1 MSILD
6 AEISFKKG
14 LVALV
19 KGNAAQ
25 ALVCFESAVRTE
37 RARKVQRPQMRYLS
51 YYGLASA
58 LTRKPTPES
67 IRACEMAARTDSF
80 NPDLELNLGKVYLLA
95 GQRSKARA
103 AFGRGLRLSPEHAG
117 LKNELARMEH
127 ADRAAGRRGLGFDQ
141 ALGALRS
148 AVSSVAHRLGPA
160 RRDAS
165 TP

>member
-25 ALVCFESAVRTE
+25 ALACFESAVRTE
-37 RARKVQRPQMRYLS
+37 SERRVKRPQMRYLS
-51 YYGLASA
+51 YYGLALA
-58 LTRKPTPES
+58 LSRKPTPES

-80 NPDLELNLGKVYLLA
+80 NPDLEMNLGKVYLLA
-95 GQRSKARA
+95 GQRSKARG
-103 AFGRGLRLSPEHAG
+103 AFKRGLVLAPRHVG
-117 LKNELARMEH
+117 LQCEMAQMERD
-127 ADRAAGRRGLGFDQ
+127 DRAARRCGVGFDH

-148 AVSSVAHRLGPA
+148 AVSSVAHRFAPA

-165 TP
+165 IL